1 MTLQTLKAELPVY
14 GGYVIGR
21 DGKVIFIKGAI
32 PGEVVEVIIRE
43 NKKDYS
49 IAAVTDIIESSP
61 FRRQPVCKIFGICG
75 GCHLQY
81 IAYEQQVSLKEEILA
96 DTLRRTGGVEIQLSP
111 SLTDKE
117 FGYRHRGQFKIS
129 TEGHIGFYREGT
141 REVVPVEECPV
152 MTDAINTALQSLQTV
167 DLKGARELVIISG
180 DTTVALV
187 KGMVHEDTAEEML
200 KAGISGVALDNGD
213 SFGKDYIMFD
223 LNGLKYSLT
232 PWSFF
237 QSHWQLNRKVA
248 ALVTD
253 KLYPLEDKRVL
264 DLYSGAGNF
273 SLPLAGKA
281 KEVIAVEENRY
292 SIEDGQRNAL
302 LNGIKNCRF
311 IQASLEENPKD
322 HKQQKGAKKLWEE
335 RYDVVVID
343 PPRPGLTNG
352 CLNRILE
359 GGSRKLVY
367 ISCNPATLAR
377 DLKKMKDRYEIEC
390 IHMADFFPNTY
401 HIEAIAFLNLKGT

>member
-14 GGYVIGR
+14 GGYVISR
-21 DGKVIFIKGAI
+21 DGKVVFIKGAI
-32 PGEVVEVIIRE
+32 PGEVVKVTTRE

-49 IAAVTDIIESSP
+49 IASVTNIIEPSP
-61 FRRQPVCKIFGICG
+61 FRIQPACKLFGICG

-81 IAYEQQVSLKEEILA
+81 IAYEKQVSLKEEILT
-96 DTLRRTGGVEIQLSP
+96 DTLKRTGGVELQLMP

-129 TEGHIGFYREGT
+129 QEGHIGFYREGT
-141 REVVPVEECPV
+141 REVVSVEECPV
-152 MTDAINTALQSLQTV
+152 MADEINKALHSLQTV
-167 DLKGARELVIISG
+167 NLKGARELVIISG

-187 KGMVHEDTAEEML
+187 KGMITEDTVEKML
-200 KAGISGVALDNGD
+200 KAGLSGIALDNGD
-213 SFGKDYIMFD
+213 SFGKDYITFD

-237 QSHWQLNRKVA
+237 QSHWQLNRKVVE
-248 ALVTD
+248 LVTD
-253 KLYPLEDKRVL
+253 KLSPLEDKRIL

-273 SLPLAGKA
+273 SLPLASKA

-292 SIEDGQRNAL
+292 SIEDGQRNAG
-302 LNGIKNCRF
+302 LNNIKNCSF
-311 IQASLEENPKD
+311 IQTSLEENPKA
-322 HKQQKGAKKLWEE
+322 HKNQKGAKKLWEDH
-335 RYDVVVID
+335 YDIVVID
-343 PPRPGLTNG
+343 PPRPGLTSG

-359 GGSRKLVY
+359 GRSKKLVY

-377 DLKKMKDRYEIEC
+377 DLKKMKDSYEIEGV
-390 IHMADFFPNTY
+390 HMVDFFPNTY
-401 HIEAIAFLNLKGT
+401 HIEAIAFLNLK